1 MPDIALNT
9 GDTAA
14 VLIALSEKSKGQV
27 RRGKKMNTEHDSY
40 SFFYIDEKYITITNK

>member
-27 RRGKKMNTEHDSY
+27 RRGKKMRNIYVVIFVEA
-40 SFFYIDEKYITITNK
+40 YIETYI